1 MHHGMRGQTH
11 YYGEVNMAVK
21 NKMFQPGA
29 ILHEVIAGTFR
40 ASGTSFE
47 AWCKANGVHPSTAK
61 NATYGQS
68 AGDRGRELRQRIIE
82 AAGRDVVEMAYRKR
96 MIMEAEKLQ
105 GAAA

>member
-1 MHHGMRGQTH
+1 
-11 YYGEVNMAVK
+11 MAAK

-29 ILHEVIAGTFR
+29 ILHEAIDGAFRSAG
-40 ASGTSFE
+40 SSFE
-47 AWCKANGVHPSTAK
+47 TWCKANGVHPSTAR

-68 AGDRGRELRQRIIE
+68 SGDLGRELRHRIIE

-105 GAAA
+105 GASA

>member
-1 MHHGMRGQTH
+1 
-11 YYGEVNMAVK
+11 MAAK

-29 ILHEVIAGTFR
+29 ILHEVIDGAFRSAG
-40 ASGTSFE
+40 SSFE
-47 AWCKANGVHPSTAK
+47 TWCKANGVHPSTAR

-68 AGDRGRELRQRIIE
+68 SGDRGRELRHRIIE

>member
-1 MHHGMRGQTH
+1 
-11 YYGEVNMAVK
+11 MAAK

-29 ILHEVIAGTFR
+29 ILHEVIDGAFRSAGTNFD
-40 ASGTSFE
+40 
-47 AWCKANGVHPSTAK
+47 AWCRGNGIHPSTAR

-68 AGDRGRELRQRIIE
+68 NGDRGRELRQRIID

>member
-1 MHHGMRGQTH
+1 
-11 YYGEVNMAVK
+11 MAAK

-29 ILHEVIAGTFR
+29 ILHEVIDGAFRSAGT
-40 ASGTSFE
+40 TFE
-47 AWCKANGVHPSTAK
+47 TWCKANGVHPSTAR

-68 AGDRGRELRQRIIE
+68 AGDRGRELRRKIIE
-82 AAGRDVVEMAYRKR
+82 AAGRDVVELAYRKR